1 MLVQWPYLW
10 ALVARQSR
18 SWESR
23 EGLWG
28 EGGGRGGGGSA
39 PDVTQRFLEEAEG
52 SRVDLVVMVEFV
64 ERNLASAPLAA
75 LDEVTVVLTSSRRS

>member
-1 MLVQWPYLW
+1 M
-10 ALVARQSR
+10 RDF
-18 SWESR
+18 
-23 EGLWG
+23 GGKG
-28 EGGGRGGGGSA
+28 EGGGWGSA

-75 LDEVTVVLTSSRRS
+75 LDQVTVVLSPLMKSSL